1 MSSNPTLDRLI
12 DCFASLP
19 GVGRKSAARL
29 AYHVLDMSDEEAF
42 DLPKLSANLRQSCT
56 SVPYAI
62 TILIPT
68 TAEFAEIS
76 RVITASYVLW
86 KVRATSQ
93 R

>member
-42 DLPKLSANLRQSCT
+42 DFAD
-56 SVPYAI
+56 AI
-62 TILIPT
+62 RESKTRLHECPICHN
-68 TAEFAEIS
+68 
-76 RVITASYVLW
+76 
-86 KVRATSQ
+86 
-93 R
+93 